1 MKKRKPFS
9 ADTIFWTIV
18 AAAAVCA
25 LLFFLFG
32 PKERWVSK
40 SYSVD
45 LGAAEEPVLVADF
58 SRNAVWRGMP
68 DGMWVM
74 LDEQSGGDGAP
85 VTFQLVRTEG
95 RGAAETVEEVALSP
109 GEEATFQL
117 PHRPRF
123 KYKLYAQS
131 GGGAASIACRVSI
144 NNYEVMS

>member
-1 MKKRKPFS
+1 MSDKKMDR
-9 ADTIFWTIV
+9 IFWTIV
-18 AAAAVCA
+18 GAAAVFA

-32 PKERWVSK
+32 PKEGWVLE

-58 SRNAVWRGMP
+58 SRNAVRRGMP
-68 DGMWVM
+68 DGMCVI

-95 RGAAETVEEVALSP
+95 RGAAETVEEAALSP
-109 GEEATFQL
+109 GEKVAFQL
-117 PHRPRF
+117 PDRPRF

-131 GGGAASIACRVSI
+131 GGEATSITGRVSI
-144 NNYEVMS
+144 NNYEMMS

>member
-9 ADTIFWTIV
+9 ADTLFWTIV

-25 LLFFLFG
+25 LLFFLFS

-40 SYSVD
+40 SYPVD

-117 PHRPRF
+117 PDRPRV

>member
-9 ADTIFWTIV
+9 ADRIFWTIV

-32 PKERWVSK
+32 PKARWVTE

-117 PHRPRF
+117 PDRPRF

>member
-18 AAAAVCA
+18 AAAAICA

-58 SRNAVWRGMP
+58 SRIPQAVAAAM
-68 DGMWVM
+68 
-74 LDEQSGGDGAP
+74 
-85 VTFQLVRTEG
+85 EG
-95 RGAAETVEEVALSP
+95 R
-109 GEEATFQL
+109 QL
-117 PHRPRF
+117 QPV
-123 KYKLYAQS
+123 LL
-131 GGGAASIACRVSI
+131 
-144 NNYEVMS
+144 

>member
-85 VTFQLVRTEG
+85 VVLPASR
-95 RGAAETVEEVALSP
+95 P
-109 GEEATFQL
+109 EEA
-117 PHRPRF
+117 
-123 KYKLYAQS
+123 A
-131 GGGAASIACRVSI
+131 G
-144 NNYEVMS
+144 ED